1 MKLINNRYK
10 TAYLVGLI
18 FIALVFWNT
27 LLIYP
32 IKLFVV
38 MLHEMSHGLMAVL
51 FGGEII
57 EIQID
62 KRIGGYC
69 KYLISPSFWSTFMTS
84 SAGYLGSLLWGSLI
98 LILAVRLKKDRY
110 ITLTI
115 GILLLI
121 LSFFV
126 IKSGELFGI
135 GLVDSD
141 RQLVRID
148 RSTGLGEVV
157 GPIGFRN
164 AGEIAYNPSNGGF
177 YSTAADS
184 IGGPTSLIQI
194 DAGTGAGDLIGETD
208 FLGFSGLAYD
218 DRDNSLFGVAALVSD
233 PSSTELVFVDSTTGT
248 GVGGGRIDFTPEGFP
263 TGLTYDPF
271 SDQLLLSL
279 QGFSDPFGFFSV
291 PQTIYGIN
299 KQTSEIESFTFFTP
313 NYSIGSL
320 AFVPNAIPEPGAGCV
335 LMFGLTGSLLR
346 RRR

>member
-1 MKLINNRYK
+1 MAMKFNQ
-10 TAYLVGLI
+10 I
-18 FIALVFWNT
+18 FRAIYRFAGICSMVCLLALVNATGLNAREGGT
-27 LLIYP
+27 LYGVESGRNLVAIDLENVQ
-32 IKLFVV
+32 ITEVGDIGFGVD
-38 MLHEMSHGLMAVL
+38 GLA
-51 FGGEII
+51 FH
-57 EIQID
+57 
-62 KRIGGYC
+62 
-69 KYLISPSFWSTFMTS
+69 PPT
-84 SAGYLGSLLWGSLI
+84 
-98 LILAVRLKKDRY
+98 
-110 ITLTI
+110 
-115 GILLLI
+115 
-121 LSFFV
+121 
-126 IKSGELFGI
+126 GELFGI